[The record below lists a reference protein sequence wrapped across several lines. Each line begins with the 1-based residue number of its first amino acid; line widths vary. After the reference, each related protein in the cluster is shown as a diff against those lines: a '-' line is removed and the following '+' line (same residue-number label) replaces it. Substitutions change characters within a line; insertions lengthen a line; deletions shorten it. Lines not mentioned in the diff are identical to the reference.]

1 MFLKRIILQGFKS
14 FGNRTVIEFDSEYTG
29 IVGPNGCG
37 KSNVI
42 DAIKWVLGEQSAK
55 SMRGSSMSDV
65 VFAGAEG
72 KRAVSMAEVSLVFNN
87 SKRQLNSDFSEIE
100 VTRRLYK
107 NTNESEYLINNT
119 TCRLRDIIDLVL
131 DTGLGKDSL
140 SIISQGTVQTFA
152 EAKPIERRALFEEAA
167 GVAKYKKRKI
177 ESLGKLSKT
186 QDNIDR
192 LNDILQELE
201 KQVSPLKRQAIK
213 AQEYLVKKEQLT
225 KIEIAV
231 IVNEIENQINDLE
244 TIEQQLFDLNYQ
256 ETSTR
261 AAIQILEN
269 ASNDLKDEINTIDL
283 DVHRLQTD
291 LLNSLN
297 DIQLLEKRKFEVD
310 EKRRYIRETGTT
322 KAKVEE
328 TLKALNDANVELKD
342 RIQRADTIEAAINLL
357 ERETADLDNR
367 LSDTRDKLN
376 QSNNT
381 FNYLS
386 NRKSVLENLIKT
398 PYEKETGV
406 KLIINNRNVLD
417 GILDVVSGCF
427 VADEGYQQMIS
438 VALASSLY
446 HIITRDDNAARNAID
461 FLKKNKAGSATFLP
475 LNVLKP
481 RYVNREH
488 LFVAENTDGFVGLA
502 SDFVSC
508 EEIYDVVILSL
519 LGNVLVTEDL
529 KTATSLAKRLNYQ
542 YKIITIDGDVV
553 YRGGTMRG
561 GYNKKVESP
570 LTYQNQ
576 LAEIIAK
583 EAESR
588 LEIEKYNSDLN
599 KFIKLREE
607 AQQKIISQKVSLAS
621 LKEVVDIKKEKYE
634 KLKEEY
640 DRIKPDS
647 DIDETT
653 YQDELVTSLNFAY
666 AKKDEISNTIQIKR
680 ERRLSANSDL
690 QRKYSQLK
698 QVRNQLLE
706 VSRHANDLNIEKAKL
721 LVSRD
726 NYFERLARDYQMTYE
741 YASAQHYEVDIDTAK
756 EEVMILRREIS
767 ELGNINLDAP
777 KDFEEVNE
785 RYTFMIEQLNDLTQ
799 AKNKLL
805 EAINEMDEVMTVQFK
820 DMFDRINGSLNEVFT
835 VLFGGGRAKLILE
848 EPEDIL
854 NTGIDIDVQPPGKSV
869 QNIRLFSG
877 GEKSL
882 IAICVLFA
890 ILKARPVPLCIFD
903 EVEASL
909 DQGNVDRFARY
920 IHKFTNQTQFIVI
933 THRPG
938 TMTECDVL
946 YGITMQKQGVSNV
959 IKVKLKEALS
969 YAEEEKDEL
978 VQ

>member
-357 ERETADLDNR
+357 EGETADLDNR

-381 FNYLS
+381 FN
-386 NRKSVLENLIKT
+386 
-398 PYEKETGV
+398 
-406 KLIINNRNVLD
+406 
-417 GILDVVSGCF
+417 
-427 VADEGYQQMIS
+427 
-438 VALASSLY
+438 
-446 HIITRDDNAARNAID
+446 
-461 FLKKNKAGSATFLP
+461 
-475 LNVLKP
+475 
-481 RYVNREH
+481 
-488 LFVAENTDGFVGLA
+488 
-502 SDFVSC
+502 
-508 EEIYDVVILSL
+508 
-519 LGNVLVTEDL
+519 
-529 KTATSLAKRLNYQ
+529 
-542 YKIITIDGDVV
+542 
-553 YRGGTMRG
+553 
-561 GYNKKVESP
+561 
-570 LTYQNQ
+570 
-576 LAEIIAK
+576 
-583 EAESR
+583 
-588 LEIEKYNSDLN
+588 
-599 KFIKLREE
+599 
-607 AQQKIISQKVSLAS
+607 
-621 LKEVVDIKKEKYE
+621 
-634 KLKEEY
+634 
-640 DRIKPDS
+640 
-647 DIDETT
+647 
-653 YQDELVTSLNFAY
+653 
-666 AKKDEISNTIQIKR
+666 
-680 ERRLSANSDL
+680 
-690 QRKYSQLK
+690 
-698 QVRNQLLE
+698 
-706 VSRHANDLNIEKAKL
+706 
-721 LVSRD
+721 
-726 NYFERLARDYQMTYE
+726 
-741 YASAQHYEVDIDTAK
+741 
-756 EEVMILRREIS
+756 
-767 ELGNINLDAP
+767 
-777 KDFEEVNE
+777 
-785 RYTFMIEQLNDLTQ
+785 
-799 AKNKLL
+799 
-805 EAINEMDEVMTVQFK
+805 
-820 DMFDRINGSLNEVFT
+820 
-835 VLFGGGRAKLILE
+835 
-848 EPEDIL
+848 
-854 NTGIDIDVQPPGKSV
+854 
-869 QNIRLFSG
+869 
-877 GEKSL
+877 
-882 IAICVLFA
+882 
-890 ILKARPVPLCIFD
+890 
-903 EVEASL
+903 
-909 DQGNVDRFARY
+909 
-920 IHKFTNQTQFIVI
+920 
-933 THRPG
+933 
-938 TMTECDVL
+938 
-946 YGITMQKQGVSNV
+946 
-959 IKVKLKEALS
+959 
-969 YAEEEKDEL
+969 
-978 VQ
+978 

>member
-37 KSNVI
+37 KSNII

-72 KRAVSMAEVSLVFNN
+72 KRAVSMAEVSLIFDN
-87 SKRQLNSDFSEIE
+87 SKRQLNSDFTEIE
-100 VTRRLYK
+100 ITRRLYK

-119 TCRLRDIIDLVL
+119 TCRLRDIVDLVL

-140 SIISQGTVQTFA
+140 SIISQGTVQSFA

-177 ESLGKLSKT
+177 ESLNKLSKT

-201 KQVSPLKRQAIK
+201 KQVTPLKRQALK
-213 AQEYLVKKEQLT
+213 AEEYLVKKEQLT
-225 KIEIAV
+225 KIEVAV
-231 IVNEIENQINDLE
+231 IVHEIENQINDLE

-261 AAIQILEN
+261 ATIQILEN
-269 ASNDLKDEINTIDL
+269 ASNDLKEEINTIDL
-283 DVHRLQTD
+283 DVHKLQTE

-297 DIQLLEKRKFEVD
+297 EIQLLEKRKFEVD

-322 KAKVEE
+322 KAKIEE

-342 RIQRADTIEAAINLL
+342 RVSRANTIEAEIDLL
-357 ERETADLDNR
+357 EKELANLENKIAETRN
-367 LSDTRDKLN
+367 TLN
-376 QSNNT
+376 QTYNT
-381 FNYLS
+381 FNYLN

-398 PYEKETGV
+398 PFEKETGV
-406 KLIINNRNVLD
+406 KLVINNKNVLE
-417 GILDVVSGCF
+417 GIYDVVSNLF
-427 VADEGYQQMIS
+427 EAVDGYQQMLS
-438 VALASSLY
+438 VALAGSMY
-446 HIITRDDNAARNAID
+446 HIVTKDENSARKAIE
-461 FLKKNKAGSATFLP
+461 FLKKNKAGAATFLP
-475 LNVLKP
+475 INVLKP
-481 RYVNREH
+481 RYVNKEH
-488 LFVAENTDGFVGLA
+488 LFVAENTKGFVGLA
-502 SDFVSC
+502 SDFVNC
-508 EEIYDVVILSL
+508 EETYDVVVLAL

-529 KTATSLAKRLNYQ
+529 KTATYLAKRLNYQ
-542 YKIITIDGDVV
+542 YKIITVDGDVV

-561 GYNKKVESP
+561 GYNQKVESP
-570 LTYQNQ
+570 LTYLKQ
-576 LAEIIAK
+576 LTEIVEK
-583 EAESR
+583 ESQSKK
-588 LEIEKYNSDLN
+588 EIEQYNSDLN
-599 KFIKLREE
+599 RFNKLKEE
-607 AQQKIISQKVSLAS
+607 TQQKLISQKVSLAS
-621 LKEVVDIKKEKYE
+621 LKGVVEIKREKYE

-653 YQDELVTSLNFAY
+653 YQDELVNALNDAY
-666 AKKDEISNTIQIKR
+666 AKKDEISNSIQIKR
-680 ERRLSANSDL
+680 ERRLSANSEL
-690 QRKYSQLK
+690 QRKYSQLR
-698 QVRNQLLE
+698 QVRNELLD
-706 VSRHANDLNIEKAKL
+706 VNKQTNDLNVANAKL

-726 NYFERLARDYQMTYE
+726 NHFERLARDYQLTYE
-741 YASAQHYEVDIDTAK
+741 YAATLKYDVDIESAK
-756 EEVMILRREIS
+756 EEVLVLRREIS

-777 KDFEEVNE
+777 QDFEEVNE
-785 RYTFMIEQLNDLTQ
+785 RYTFMNSQLDDLTQ
-799 AKNKLL
+799 AKNQLL

-835 VLFGGGRAKLILE
+835 VLFGGGRASLILE
-848 EPEDIL
+848 DPEDIL

-869 QNIRLFSG
+869 RNIRLFSG

-890 ILKARPVPLCIFD
+890 IIKARPIPLCIFD

-909 DQGNVDRFARY
+909 DQANVDRFARY
-920 IHKFTNQTQFIVI
+920 IHKFTDQTQFIVI

-969 YAEEEKDEL
+969 YAEEERNET